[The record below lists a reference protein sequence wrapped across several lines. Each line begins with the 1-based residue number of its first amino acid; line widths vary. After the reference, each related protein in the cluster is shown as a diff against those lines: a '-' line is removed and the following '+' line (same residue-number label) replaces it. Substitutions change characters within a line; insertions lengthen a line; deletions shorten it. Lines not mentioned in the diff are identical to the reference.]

1 MYVYKVSACVC
12 VSQRKRKCVCVFVS
26 ACVSLASQKI
36 YVYSLGETFLKM
48 FADISSCCF
57 RCKGVTPRTGDSKWT
72 LPNAMEVLSGPQA
85 PLTSKIPRPSLDAEG
100 LKGWYTQ
107 LRVGVAAPAGAGLEN
122 VAILIH
128 VRTPYQLSLVT
139 SIGSVM

>member
-1 MYVYKVSACVC
+1 MRACLVCVLCESVCVCVCVC
-12 VSQRKRKCVCVFVS
+12 VS
-26 ACVSLASQKI
+26 LAPCI
-36 YVYSLGETFLKM
+36 HVYSLGETFLKM

-57 RCKGVTPRTGDSKWT
+57 RCKGVTPPTGDSKWT
-72 LPNAMEVLSGPQA
+72 LPKAMKVFLA
-85 PLTSKIPRPSLDAEG
+85 PHAPRTSKIPRPSLDAEG

-107 LRVGVAAPAGAGLEN
+107 LKVGVTAPAGTGLEN
-122 VAILIH
+122 VAILMH